1 MAIVDNQSLKT
12 QSYIDSISS
21 WTTNQKM
28 VLIEIKTKAM
38 IVNFTEKYQFY
49 QTKLEQLKSLVL

>member
-28 VLIEIKTKAM
+28 VLNEIKTKAM

-49 QTKLEQLKSLVL
+49 QTKLEQ